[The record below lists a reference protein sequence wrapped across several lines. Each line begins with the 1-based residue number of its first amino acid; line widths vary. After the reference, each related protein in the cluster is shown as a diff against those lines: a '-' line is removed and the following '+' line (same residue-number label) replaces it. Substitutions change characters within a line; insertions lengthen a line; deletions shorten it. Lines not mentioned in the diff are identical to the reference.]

1 MVHPPLLWPQLGV
14 RQPPLAAVHLNYG
27 LRSQHGRRL
36 TCIVF
41 ADTNSRDYR
50 RGSYKDSNGIPNE
63 DVQLPRD
70 EREISVTQRE
80 RQLWERQER
89 MYEREMARWDQERQ
103 YWHQREA
110 MLLQHI
116 SKLHT
121 GLLTLAQLQAKQLP
135 APEGEE
141 GPPGES
147 TARARAALETD
158 RDMIDAVVDQMELA
172 SISNDSSHDDAPAE
186 AQAGKLA
193 DRARSSIGRDKVS
206 AEVREEVEVRFRDFG
221 SQGWDESDSENASL
235 ASQFESAI
243 SAVDKVDILR
253 DEPNFLEVDYSRQEV
268 SSGGNGFA
276 SRDFSISRRQVSA
289 GKEDEEDELE
299 KQMLKALEE
308 IAEMVGESETAV
320 GEILE
325 ATLPASATTSE
336 EPPRKDGPSKSGFA
350 PLFQSAAAKP
360 DVGAGQTERDSGSV
374 TVPTLVMGA
383 DDIFWVST
391 LHSALND
398 RGYHCGDEEEEDMF
412 FGDGT
417 FSALITFQACAGLPE
432 TGVCN
437 MSTWRALL
445 GDKLETIRPPP
456 PSSEADARVRPGT
469 TSQSLASS
477 PRSEPAPV
485 AAPAAYAAPPPTPT
499 PQPPTPAPP
508 EPAPASKV
516 ITKGKRLWAA
526 LFASDEELPDNK
538 PVSPASSASSTQSE
552 PPRDPSPE
560 PEPQASPDVKK
571 NALDRW
577 PILREGDGGTH
588 VHQLHCALGS
598 RGYHCGEDDEVWWQF
613 GDATY
618 SALVAFQA
626 CNSLPESGVADHETW
641 VALLGNQAH
650 PRILGTLR
658 HGDHRDDDMLGK
670 HHEGMVFLIGEQR
683 WATRRVSK

>member
-456 PSSEADARVRPGT
+456 PSMILTDCQRSGSTSCNFDGLPEKWINPLATKVEECAHDMHGSHALTLVTQNVVMQNVEILLCLADRRGGVWW
-469 TSQSLASS
+469 
-477 PRSEPAPV
+477 SEPAPV

-560 PEPQASPDVKK
+560 PEPQVC
-571 NALDRW
+571 
-577 PILREGDGGTH
+577 
-588 VHQLHCALGS
+588 V
-598 RGYHCGEDDEVWWQF
+598 
-613 GDATY
+613 
-618 SALVAFQA
+618 
-626 CNSLPESGVADHETW
+626 
-641 VALLGNQAH
+641 
-650 PRILGTLR
+650 
-658 HGDHRDDDMLGK
+658 
-670 HHEGMVFLIGEQR
+670 
-683 WATRRVSK
+683 